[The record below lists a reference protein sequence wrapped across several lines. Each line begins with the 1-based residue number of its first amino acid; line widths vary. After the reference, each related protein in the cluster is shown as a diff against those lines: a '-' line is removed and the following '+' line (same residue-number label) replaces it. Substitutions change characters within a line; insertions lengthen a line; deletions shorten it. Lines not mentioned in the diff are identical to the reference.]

1 MSGQQTYATHRRFDP
16 AYHIAGFV
24 LLLTVIVLSLVLA
37 WRQGGLSAA
46 WLVAL
51 AALLLILATLVRT
64 YALKVQDRLIR
75 LEETLRMQRLLPAD
89 LAGRIGELTPGQM
102 VGLRFAADGELAE
115 RVREALD
122 QKLGGEAIKKRIQTW
137 RPDHFRV

>member
-1 MSGQQTYATHRRFDP
+1 MSDQTYATHRRFDP

-75 LEETLRMQRLLPAD
+75 LEEGLRMARLLPED
-89 LAGRIGELTPGQM
+89 LKARIPDLRPDQC
-102 VGLRFAADGELAE
+102 VGLRFASDGELAE
-115 RVREALD
+115 LVRQTLAED
-122 QKLGGEAIKKRIQTW
+122 LGGEAIKKRIKTW
-137 RPDHFRV
+137 RPDTFRV